1 MIKQTINDFP
11 YLISP
16 CYTCA
21 SSTSPPLPVG
31 KIEIQ
36 GDRYIDTIQSSKER
50 IGQSVGRYTSGEREP
65 RRGLSHR

>member
-1 MIKQTINDFP
+1 MLYMRVVD
-11 YLISP
+11 LS
-16 CYTCA
+16 
-21 SSTSPPLPVG
+21 PLPVG